1 MRLRAYR
8 LVPLKYAET
17 AFDGEGARREGA
29 RWNSPG
35 VRAVYAAGS
44 LSLAQLECLVHVRK
58 ANLLRNYVV
67 VVAEFADALCLE
79 ATSRY
84 GLPSDWRSEP
94 PSPSTQALGTRW
106 LREAASAVLRVPS
119 VITAGESNFMFNPQ
133 HPDFTRVK
141 LHPAAEFRFDLR
153 LIG

>member
-1 MRLRAYR
+1 MTLRAHR

-29 RWNSPG
+29 RWNSRG
-35 VRAVYAAGS
+35 VRVVYAAGS

-58 ANLLRNYVV
+58 VDLLRNYI
-67 VVAEFADALCLE
+67 VVAADFAETLCLDVGQ
-79 ATSRY
+79 RY
-84 GLPSDWRSEP
+84 GLPSDWRSGP

-106 LREAASAVLRVPS
+106 VREAASAVLRVPS
-119 VITAGESNFMFNPQ
+119 VVTSGESNFVFNPQ
-133 HPDFTRVK
+133 HPDFARVK

-153 LIG
+153 LVG